1 MEWINKNFLIE
12 KELENDET
20 FRIAFLSLRDKKPLI
35 LEMNEK
41 SGQFTIKTDNMELAG
56 QIIQSLV
63 LDHLNFSNLNSI
75 ADFPNEVENLKKLI
89 LQVEEIQNVRQQLG
103 TNIAENSSDI
113 RTLVVRAED
122 ARLLADW

>member
-1 MEWINKNFLIE
+1 LEWINKNFLIE

-63 LDHLNFSNLNSI
+63 LDHLNFL
-75 ADFPNEVENLKKLI
+75 
-89 LQVEEIQNVRQQLG
+89 
-103 TNIAENSSDI
+103 
-113 RTLVVRAED
+113 TL
-122 ARLLADW
+122 

>member
-1 MEWINKNFLIE
+1 LEWINKNFLIE